1 MAKLRSFLQKITG
14 NFFGGFSKDIGIDLG
29 TANTLVYVKGRGIVI
44 NEPSVVAVN
53 KKTGQVLA
61 IGREAKRMVGKTPS
75 HIVATRPL
83 VDGVVS
89 DFEITEQMLKC
100 FIDKVNKGG
109 FSFFSGPRVV
119 IGIPSDVTEVE
130 KRAVIDATINAGAK
144 EAYLIDEP
152 MAAAIGARLP
162 VQEAA
167 GNMIVDIGGGTTD
180 IAVISLGGIVVSR
193 NLRIAGDEMN
203 EDITRYCRDEFN
215 LLIGEKT
222 AEDVKIAIG
231 SACPQ
236 EKKMQMAVRGRDLV
250 TGLPK
255 EIIITAEQARE
266 ALSRSIRIIINN
278 IKTAIEETPPE
289 LVSDIMQ
296 RGIILAGGGSLIR
309 GLDKLVADQT
319 EMPVRMMEDPLTAV
333 VRGTGIVLEDIEAL
347 REVLVENQHEKSL
360 R

>member
-1 MAKLRSFLQKITG
+1 
-14 NFFGGFSKDIGIDLG
+14 
-29 TANTLVYVKGRGIVI
+29 
-44 NEPSVVAVN
+44 
-53 KKTGQVLA
+53 
-61 IGREAKRMVGKTPS
+61 MVGKTPS

-215 LLIGEKT
+215 LLVGEKT